1 MTELLIKF
9 AADGLVV
16 VIVLIG
22 AGVLLMKTPKGARL
36 ETYSVVLMAGL
47 TAYLCATLIA
57 SIYQPEAARPFQQL
71 GVDAGAAYLD
81 NPGFPSDHTLFCM
94 AIVLAVWFGTKMKKT
109 AALLLVLTLIVAI
122 GRVLALVHTP
132 LDVVGGIIIALTG
145 LPWYLQWKQTHNTP
159 VTGKKHKKP
168 VQ

>member
-1 MTELLIKF
+1 MSELLVKF
-9 AADGLVV
+9 AADGLVI

-22 AGVLLMKTPKGARL
+22 AGVLLFNVTKGKRI

-71 GVDAGAAYLD
+71 GVTAGAAYLD

-94 AIVLAVWFGTKMKKT
+94 AITLAVWFGTKMKKT
-109 AALLLVLTLIVAI
+109 ALFLLILTLVVAL

-132 LDVVGGIIIALTG
+132 LDVIGGIVLAFTG
-145 LPWYLQWKQTHNTP
+145 MPWYLQWQQTHNMP

>member
-1 MTELLIKF
+1 MTELLVKF

-16 VIVLIG
+16 LIVLIG
-22 AGVLLMKTPKGARL
+22 VSVLLLKTPKVARL
-36 ETYSVVLMAGL
+36 ETYSVILMAGL

-94 AIVLAVWFGTKMKKT
+94 AITLAVWFGTKMKKT
-109 AALLLVLTLIVAI
+109 ALLLFVLTLIVAV

-132 LDVVGGIIIALTG
+132 LDVLGGVVIAFAG
-145 LPWYLQWKQTHNTP
+145 LPWYLQWERIYKMP

-168 VQ
+168 VE